1 MYLFFISPEQS
12 EMCPRVIVLLKVAQ
26 NQVLSSQRHSAR
38 GRVGKHDDIPHFV
51 QGNTGSENFALS
63 KMLAVG

>member
-1 MYLFFISPEQS
+1 MYLLFVSPEHS
-12 EMCPRVIVLLKVAQ
+12 EMCPKMIVLLKARVAQ
-26 NQVLSSQRHSAR
+26 SQVHSAR
-38 GRVGKHDDIPHFV
+38 GRVGKHNDIPHFV